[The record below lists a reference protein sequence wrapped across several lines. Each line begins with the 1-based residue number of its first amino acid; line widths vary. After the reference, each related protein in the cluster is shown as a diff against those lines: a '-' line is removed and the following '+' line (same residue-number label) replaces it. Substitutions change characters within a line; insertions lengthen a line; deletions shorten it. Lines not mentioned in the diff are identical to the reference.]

1 MSDSRRIGGSFRDPN
16 GFVFVAD
23 GLVYRQ
29 VNEGY
34 RSNYDQ
40 LMESDLYAELVDRA
54 LLIPHSEAGS
64 NLSPDGQGY
73 KILQPEQIPFIS
85 YPYEW
90 SFSQLKDAALATL
103 NIQRRA
109 LRHGMILKDASAYNI
124 QFRHGKP
131 LLIDSLSFETY
142 QDGQAWVAY
151 RQFCQ
156 HFLAPLVLM
165 SRKDIRLS
173 QLLRVYIDGI
183 PLDLAKSL
191 LPKRTWLNL
200 GVVMHLHLHARAQQR
215 YANKKPPA
223 QSEPTSRRGR
233 LDKKALMN
241 ICDSLRSTVN
251 GLKWDPKSTSWAR
264 YYEGDSYREEGFDD
278 KYRTVTEYLSIV
290 KPDCLWDLGANT
302 GAFSRIAS
310 DQGAFTVS
318 IDSDPGAVEANY
330 LQSIGLNET
339 QLHPLLVDLTNPSA
353 ALGWAN
359 GERDSLAQRCKAD
372 CVLAL
377 ALVHHLAIGNN
388 VPLRNIAKYLAAL
401 AEWLIIEFVPK
412 SDAKVKVLLAS
423 RQDIFAD
430 YTQSAFEDVFSEICE
445 IVRSNSIQSSERR
458 LYLMRRRPAGAS

>member
-1 MSDSRRIGGSFRDPN
+1 MSDSTRIGGSFRDPN

-29 VNEGY
+29 VNESY
-34 RSNYDQ
+34 RTNYDQ
-40 LMESDLYAELVDRA
+40 LMESGLYAELVDRG

-64 NLSPDGQGY
+64 DLSPGGQSY
-73 KILQPEQIPFIS
+73 KILQPGQIPFIS

-109 LRHGMILKDASAYNI
+109 LQQGMILKDASAYNI

-131 LLIDSLSFETY
+131 LLIDTLSFETY

-191 LPKRTWLNL
+191 LPNRTWLDF
-200 GVVMHLHLHARAQQR
+200 GAIMHLHLHARAQQR
-215 YANKKPPA
+215 YANKPPPP
-223 QSEPTSRRGR
+223 QSSRRRR
-233 LDKKALMN
+233 LGKTALMN

-264 YYEGDSYREEGFDD
+264 YYEGDSYHEEGFDD
-278 KYRTVTEYLSIV
+278 KHRTVTEYLSIV
-290 KPDCLWDLGANT
+290 KPDCLWDLGSNT
-302 GAFSRIAS
+302 GVFGRIAS
-310 DQGAFTVS
+310 DQGVFTVS

-330 LQSIGLNET
+330 LQSMRRNET

-359 GERDSLAQRCKAD
+359 NERDSLAQRCKAD

-377 ALVHHLAIGNN
+377 ALIHHLAIGNN
-388 VPLRNIAKYLAAL
+388 VPLRNIAKYLASL

-412 SDAKVKVLLAS
+412 SDAKVKMLLAS

-445 IVRSNSIQSSERR
+445 IVRSNSIQSSDRR
-458 LYLMRRRPAGAS
+458 LYLMRRRHAGASSI